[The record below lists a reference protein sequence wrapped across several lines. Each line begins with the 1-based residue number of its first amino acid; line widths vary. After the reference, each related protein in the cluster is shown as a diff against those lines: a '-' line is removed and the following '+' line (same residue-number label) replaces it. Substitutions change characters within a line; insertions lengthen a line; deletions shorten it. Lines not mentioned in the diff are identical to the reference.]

1 MQVVNIVTIVHLSSE
16 LDLNKIHHSI
26 KNTEFTNQASRW
38 LKMRLMPENIYV
50 AFYKSGKFS
59 FTGLKSFDSVEKIAQ
74 RILSILKKINPD
86 IEIKEIKINTAVFV
100 GDLKKSLNLERI
112 SCNLDVHHTS
122 YEPEQFPA
130 IIYRD
135 TAAVFTIFSTG
146 KIIITKLKSIEEAET
161 AFNKLKQQLKNFE

>member
-1 MQVVNIVTIVHLSSE
+1 MNGSGAIYKLF
-16 LDLNKIHHSI
+16 LNLVCCQ
-26 KNTEFTNQASRW
+26 NTPIQQ
-38 LKMRLMPENIYV
+38 
-50 AFYKSGKFS
+50 KFLPT
-59 FTGLKSFDSVEKIAQ
+59 FI
-74 RILSILKKINPD
+74 
-86 IEIKEIKINTAVFV
+86 
-100 GDLKKSLNLERI
+100 LKKSLNLERI